1 MTAVT
6 YLTRHRRP
14 GIVILCS
21 IVAVLSMLFV
31 LPPAIASAA
40 DSGAQAV
47 DECNPTASN
56 GCVNGILQDADK
68 KPIADVTITLSG
80 KATAETKTAA
90 DGKWAFSVAD
100 DGDYTVTIDASVAKE
115 HGLKASS
122 ATVTI
127 RKASFD
133 KQRGVV
139 RFDQAGDSTG
149 SGTSGTSGSSGSAN
163 GTKGATGTSGST
175 AATQSPVKKGGSN
188 VGKRIWQQLYSGII
202 FGLMLGLMSVGMNL
216 VYGTTGLQSF
226 SHGEQVTL
234 GGLMAYV
241 GTQMLHMPLIA
252 SAIFAIVIGALTGF
266 IQNEIVWGP
275 LRRRHVGTMQQMI
288 VTIGLSMALQ
298 YTFQFF
304 FGGDIKGIVKSVPDS
319 FQLGPITTDMPTLV
333 SALIAICVIVGVTLF
348 LYKTRL
354 GRATRAV
361 SDNAALAAASGIN
374 VDQVVRVVWILSC
387 AMAALSGVLLGVYLN
402 GISWNTGAT
411 LILLM
416 FAAVTLGGL
425 GTANG
430 ALIGSLVIGIV
441 ADMSSLV
448 IPNDMRYASALANPH
463 HRSAGAPAGHLRQA
477 AKGGLI
483 HGHHDNH
490 LQRGGRAD
498 RPTTAAY
505 VLAAIGLN
513 IHFGMTG
520 LMNMGQAG
528 FMLLGAY
535 GFAITQSMGCNLFA
549 SVCAALALAVIYALL
564 LGIPTLKLGPDY
576 LAMVTLAA
584 AEIIRIIGRS
594 TAMTNFTGGSAGIS
608 PQDFTEKF
616 ESLSPLPDGSTTFL
630 LWTYSNNIAN
640 SWWLRIVAWVL
651 VVIAALLCWR
661 WFHSPWGRMLKGI
674 REDENAIRSL
684 GKPVTRYKMESL
696 ILGGLFGAIAG
707 IIFVL
712 PRSVQPDSLGRT
724 VTFYVWT
731 ILLLGGA
738 ATILG
743 PVLGSCVLWVL
754 LTFVKEVMRNTV
766 PETLISSNQ
775 IEALGWVIVGVALM
789 CLVIFRPQGLLGDRK
804 ELAFHA

>member
-1 MTAVT
+1 MICAVF
-6 YLTRHRRP
+6 
-14 GIVILCS
+14 
-21 IVAVLSMLFV
+21 AVLSMLFI
-31 LPPAIASAA
+31 LPSSTAFAA
-40 DSGAQAV
+40 DSGAKAV
-47 DECNPTASN
+47 NECNPTASN

-68 KPIADVTITLSG
+68 KPIADVTIKLSG
-80 KATAETKTAA
+80 KETAETKTTA

-100 DGDYTVTIDASVAKE
+100 DGDYTVTIDDSVAQE

-127 RKASFD
+127 KKASFD

-139 RFDQAGDSTG
+139 RFDQASDSAASAASGSTNGDNA
-149 SGTSGTSGSSGSAN
+149 TSGTA
-163 GTKGATGTSGST
+163 GST
-175 AATQSPVKKGGSN
+175 AATPSPARKSSSN
-188 VGKRIWQQLYSGII
+188 IGKRIWQQLYSGII

-241 GTQMLHMPLIA
+241 GTQMMHMPLVV
-252 SAIFAIVIGALTGF
+252 SAIFAIAIGALTGF

-319 FQLGPITTDMPTLV
+319 FQLGPITTDMPTLL

-448 IPNDMRYASALANPH
+448 IPNDMRYASALAI
-463 HRSAGAPAGHLRQA
+463 
-477 AKGGLI
+477 LI
-483 HGHHDNH
+483 
-490 LQRGGRAD
+490 
-498 RPTTAAY
+498 
-505 VLAAIGLN
+505 I
-513 IHFGMTG
+513 
-520 LMNMGQAG
+520 
-528 FMLLGAY
+528 
-535 GFAITQSMGCNLFA
+535 
-549 SVCAALALAVIYALL
+549 
-564 LGIPTLKLGPDY
+564 
-576 LAMVTLAA
+576 
-584 AEIIRIIGRS
+584 
-594 TAMTNFTGGSAGIS
+594 
-608 PQDFTEKF
+608 
-616 ESLSPLPDGSTTFL
+616 
-630 LWTYSNNIAN
+630 
-640 SWWLRIVAWVL
+640 
-651 VVIAALLCWR
+651 
-661 WFHSPWGRMLKGI
+661 
-674 REDENAIRSL
+674 
-684 GKPVTRYKMESL
+684 
-696 ILGGLFGAIAG
+696 
-707 IIFVL
+707 
-712 PRSVQPDSLGRT
+712 
-724 VTFYVWT
+724 
-731 ILLLGGA
+731 
-738 ATILG
+738 
-743 PVLGSCVLWVL
+743 VL
-754 LTFVKEVMRNTV
+754 LV
-766 PETLISSNQ
+766 
-775 IEALGWVIVGVALM
+775 
-789 CLVIFRPQGLLGDRK
+789 RPQGIFGKQQRVG
-804 ELAFHA
+804 

>member
-1 MTAVT
+1 
-6 YLTRHRRP
+6 
-14 GIVILCS
+14 
-21 IVAVLSMLFV
+21 
-31 LPPAIASAA
+31 
-40 DSGAQAV
+40 
-47 DECNPTASN
+47 
-56 GCVNGILQDADK
+56 
-68 KPIADVTITLSG
+68 
-80 KATAETKTAA
+80 
-90 DGKWAFSVAD
+90 
-100 DGDYTVTIDASVAKE
+100 
-115 HGLKASS
+115 
-122 ATVTI
+122 
-127 RKASFD
+127 
-133 KQRGVV
+133 
-139 RFDQAGDSTG
+139 
-149 SGTSGTSGSSGSAN
+149 
-163 GTKGATGTSGST
+163 
-175 AATQSPVKKGGSN
+175 
-188 VGKRIWQQLYSGII
+188 
-202 FGLMLGLMSVGMNL
+202 
-216 VYGTTGLQSF
+216 
-226 SHGEQVTL
+226 
-234 GGLMAYV
+234 
-241 GTQMLHMPLIA
+241 
-252 SAIFAIVIGALTGF
+252 
-266 IQNEIVWGP
+266 
-275 LRRRHVGTMQQMI
+275 
-288 VTIGLSMALQ
+288 
-298 YTFQFF
+298 
-304 FGGDIKGIVKSVPDS
+304 
-319 FQLGPITTDMPTLV
+319 MPTLV

-448 IPNDMRYASALANPH
+448 IPNDMRYASALAILIIVLL
-463 HRSAGAPAGHLRQA
+463 GAPAVIFGKA

-498 RPTTAAY
+498 RPDHSGVRTRRHRFS
-505 VLAAIGLN
+505 N

-661 WFHSPWGRMLKGI
+661 WFHSPWGPHAQRASA
-674 REDENAIRSL
+674 RTRTRSVRSA
-684 GKPVTRYKMESL
+684 KPVTRYKMESL